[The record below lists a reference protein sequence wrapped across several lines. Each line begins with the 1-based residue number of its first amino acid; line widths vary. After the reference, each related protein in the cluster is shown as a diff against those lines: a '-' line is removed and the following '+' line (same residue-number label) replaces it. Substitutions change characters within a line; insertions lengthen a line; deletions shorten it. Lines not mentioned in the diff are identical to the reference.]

1 MRETVTPLMNRVL
14 QVLSCESVHLTAEEI
29 LGKVDD
35 VGRATVYR
43 ALDRLC
49 EEGLINRLSLEGGTS
64 VYEYVRE
71 PHMHFM
77 CRQCGRICDISGD
90 PAAILEQTMCKS
102 GHIVQKMDVTVY
114 GICRDCQLAVNNEN
128 GG

>member
-90 PAAILEQTMCKS
+90 PAAILEQTMRKS
-102 GHIVQKMDVTVY
+102 VHIVQKMDVTVY